1 MGYGFH
7 NFLYSIAFAAVVFVS
22 CLHQYSDAAKVHDGD
37 DQKLSDVSLGNSK
50 VGGCDFFQG
59 SWVRDDAYP
68 LYDTSIC
75 PFIEREFDCLKNGR
89 PDKLY
94 LKYKWKPTACEL
106 PRFDGRDF
114 LRRYKGKKILF
125 VGDSLSLN
133 QWQSLACMLH
143 ASVPQTN
150 FTISRTNGV
159 STFTI
164 PEYDISVKLDRNAFL
179 VDIVKEKIGRVL
191 KLDSIKHGDAWKGY
205 DMLIFNTWHWWLHKG
220 SKQPWDYIQE
230 GNNIQKDMDRLA
242 AFNKG
247 LTTWGKWV
255 DSSVDPT
262 TTKVFFQGISPTHY
276 NGQEWNE
283 SKSTC
288 VGQTQPIN
296 GSTYPGGSP
305 PAVGIVKEVLSSMS
319 TQVTLLDITTLSQ
332 MRKDG
337 HPSIYGLDGQK
348 GSDCSHWCLA
358 GVPDTWNEI
367 LYAILVSGRNA
378 RNG

>member
-1 MGYGFH
+1 
-7 NFLYSIAFAAVVFVS
+7 
-22 CLHQYSDAAKVHDGD
+22 
-37 DQKLSDVSLGNSK
+37 
-50 VGGCDFFQG
+50 
-59 SWVRDDAYP
+59 
-68 LYDTSIC
+68 
-75 PFIEREFDCLKNGR
+75 
-89 PDKLY
+89 
-94 LKYKWKPTACEL
+94 
-106 PRFDGRDF
+106 FDGRDF

-230 GNNIQKDMDRLA
+230 GNNIQKYMDRLVV
-242 AFNKG
+242 FNKG

-319 TQVTLLDITTLSQ
+319 TQ
-332 MRKDG
+332 
-337 HPSIYGLDGQK
+337 
-348 GSDCSHWCLA
+348 
-358 GVPDTWNEI
+358 
-367 LYAILVSGRNA
+367 
-378 RNG
+378 